1 MEHTEPT
8 VESPER
14 RNFLRATARRSL
26 IAVGITAAAGAA
38 LYTKPGLRSFLP
50 ETTVYA
56 QTTGAG
62 TFTLNGT
69 T

>member
-1 MEHTEPT
+1 MEHTKPT
-8 VESPER
+8 VASPQR
-14 RNFLRATARRSL
+14 REFLRGTARRSL
-26 IAVGITAAAGAA
+26 MAVGITAAAGAA